1 MSDITQGDFSAAP
14 ALPTSQPTWH
24 VALDVGGS
32 GSRLVAEQVHVS
44 EPERIQLEGRP
55 VRILPTGSDAADV
68 VASLCRSFT
77 AWAARTG
84 QPGDPARE
92 GRPHVAAAAVGVTGL
107 TSLVPSPGELHD
119 VLARELVTNRTAVA
133 GDALTAHLGALRGR
147 AGAVLAVGT
156 GAVAFSFDRSGR
168 WHRAD
173 GWGHLLGDL
182 GAGVWIG
189 GEALRA
195 ATAAHDGR
203 PRGGSKRL
211 LDAALA
217 RLGPVPS
224 WPAQLYL
231 SADRATK
238 LASFTP
244 EVMLAAQEG
253 DEISQQILHEA
264 GKHLAT
270 TLATALAPGIPG
282 LASTTGRLVQEES
295 PLTRSLAQ
303 HLAEERPE
311 VALVP
316 SAGTPLD
323 GALNLARKLATEP
336 TAVIG
341 YRPWLTVRIDGR
353 GTAGGPADL
362 GADTLVAELS
372 ATELPIAAT
381 DPLRLP
387 DAPATVRFP
396 RPVRRTGEAS

>member
-1 MSDITQGDFSAAP
+1 MSDITRGADDPAAEGW
-14 ALPTSQPTWH
+14 AETWN

-32 GSRLVAEQVHVS
+32 GSRLVAELKHGP

-55 VRILPTGSDAADV
+55 VRILPTGSDASEV

-84 QPGDPARE
+84 QPGDPARD
-92 GRPHVAAAAVGVTGL
+92 GRPHVSAAAVGVTGL
-107 TSLVPSPGELHD
+107 TSLVPSPGEVHD
-119 VLARELVTNRTAVA
+119 VLARELFTNRTAVA

-156 GAVAFSFDRSGR
+156 GAVAFSFDKSGR

-224 WPAQLYL
+224 WPAQLYM
-231 SADRATK
+231 SADRARK

-244 EVMLAAQEG
+244 EVMRAAQEG
-253 DEISQQILHEA
+253 DEMSQRILHEA

-270 TLATALAPGIPG
+270 TLATALAPGIPA

-295 PLTRSLAQ
+295 PLTRSLAEN
-303 HLAEERPE
+303 LAEERPD
-311 VALVP
+311 VQLVP

-323 GALNLARKLATEP
+323 GALHLARRLAEAP
-336 TAVIG
+336 ARVVG

-353 GTAGGPADL
+353 GAAGGPADM

-372 ATELPIAAT
+372 ATELPVDRA
-381 DPLRLP
+381 DRHNLP
-387 DAPATVRFP
+387 GHPFGQHGPARPSGDA
-396 RPVRRTGEAS
+396 S